1 MNIEKIILNG
11 FSFYLEDFGDC
22 KGKITITGNCE
33 NYSHYWGSMGTDL
46 KSFLKKIDNGYFVG
60 KLMSNDK
67 QQVFSSKY
75 TGRNIRKIWKEEI
88 MPWYKHLEF
97 QKDFREKLKYFLID
111 IQDSNHFVYE
121 FNWFIRGLDYFLI
134 NDYKE
139 RNEIEGLVRSVL
151 GSECW
156 YLIDTELS
164 IEYKRLSD
172 AFTELKKYLKSG
184 KIEEVVML

>member
-1 MNIEKIILNG
+1 
-11 FSFYLEDFGDC
+11 
-22 KGKITITGNCE
+22 
-33 NYSHYWGSMGTDL
+33 MGTDL

-60 KLMSNDK
+60 KLMSSDK
-67 QQVFSSKY
+67 QQVFSAKY

-121 FNWFIRGLDYFLI
+121 FDWFIRSLDYFLI
-134 NDYKE
+134 DDHKE

-172 AFTELKKYLKSG
+172 AFTELKKHLKSG
-184 KIEEVVML
+184 KTEEVVML